1 MYVFIFTISIIELT
15 EYGYMYVKK
24 EEEWEVLWD
33 THENITQ
40 AQQKV
45 DAVLNGCRCRTGCHT
60 RRCSCRKHNNCC
72 GPGCRCIGCDNTM
85 PTSEE
90 KENEAEDEIEIEDL
104 TETQLDQYTDDSEDD
119 SHVQAKEIDNIMLSI
134 FGEDSDDGI
143 F

>member
-1 MYVFIFTISIIELT
+1 
-15 EYGYMYVKK
+15 
-24 EEEWEVLWD
+24 
-33 THENITQ
+33 
-40 AQQKV
+40 
-45 DAVLNGCRCRTGCHT
+45 
-60 RRCSCRKHNNCC
+60 
-72 GPGCRCIGCDNTM
+72 M